1 MDNAARLAVYRAQ
14 TENVRMLNQARK
26 QINKAINY
34 ALRKGDIVSSQVQT
48 RVLALVF
55 CAWVEASFS
64 KVIHTPYGFT
74 LEEIDQIKWAY
85 QHFNLE
91 TGWKKCIELGLERIS
106 SSRKSNY
113 IPNIRQMISS
123 IVDDYVV
130 APSIIRNRVAHGQWK
145 KALNNDNTAVNN
157 NITNELG
164 DLDVIVISKWFHIH
178 EYLLSIIETL
188 VESPNRAFHRD
199 YWQEIAKLE
208 DFLEESKKWNI
219 DEKIKMLRK
228 KPIKH

>member
-1 MDNAARLAVYRAQ
+1 MDNAGRLAVYRAQ
-14 TENVRMLNQARK
+14 TENVRMLNQART
-26 QINKAINY
+26 QINKAINN
-34 ALRKGDIVSSQVQT
+34 ALRKGDIVSSQVQR

-64 KVIHTPYGFT
+64 KIIHTPYGFT
-74 LEEIDQIKWAY
+74 LEEIDQIKRVY

-91 TGWKKCIELGLERIS
+91 TGWKKCIELGLRRIS
-106 SSRKSNY
+106 NSRKSNY
-113 IPNIRQMISS
+113 KSNIRQKISS

-130 APSIIRNRVAHGQWK
+130 APSVIRNRVAHGQWK

-157 NITNELG
+157 SITNELD
-164 DLDVIVISKWFHIH
+164 DLDAVVISKWFRIQ

-188 VESPNRAFHRD
+188 IESPNRAFHRD

-208 DFLEESKKWNI
+208 DFLKESKKLNI
-219 DEKIKMLRK
+219 DAKIKMLQK
-228 KPIKH
+228 KPIKR

>member
-1 MDNAARLAVYRAQ
+1 MDNTARLAVYRAQ

-26 QINKAINY
+26 QINRAIHY

-64 KVIHTPYGFT
+64 KAIHTPYGFT

-91 TGWKKCIELGLERIS
+91 IGWKKCIELGLRRIS
-106 SSRKSNY
+106 NPKKSNH
-113 IPNIRQMISS
+113 IPNIRQKISS
-123 IVDDYVV
+123 IVDEYVV
-130 APSIIRNRVAHGQWK
+130 APSVIRNRVAHGQWK

-157 NITNELG
+157 KITNELG
-164 DLDVIVISKWFHIH
+164 DLDVVVISKWFRVH

-188 VESPNRAFHRD
+188 IESPNRAFHRD

-208 DFLEESKKWNI
+208 DFLKESKKWNI
-219 DEKIKMLRK
+219 DEKIKMLQK